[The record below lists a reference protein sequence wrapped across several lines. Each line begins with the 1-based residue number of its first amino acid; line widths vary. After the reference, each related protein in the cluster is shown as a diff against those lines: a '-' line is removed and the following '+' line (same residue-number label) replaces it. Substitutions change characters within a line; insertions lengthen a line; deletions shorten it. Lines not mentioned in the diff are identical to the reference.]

1 MDILAQKHM
10 SYEEAIEL
18 IAEVENFD
26 PRDFYTD
33 GKPDIFKLVAQK
45 KSNMIKSLVVDNEKK
60 VVSIK
65 IRGDYSGYV
74 YLIRSASG
82 FTKIGHT
89 ENLKKR
95 FASIDMSSPEE
106 ISIYYSKVVR
116 NRVNLERKLH
126 SLFADKRTKGEWF
139 LLSDEDL
146 QEAKAVMDS
155 SVDEK

>member
-65 IRGDYSGYV
+65 IRGDY
-74 YLIRSASG
+74 
-82 FTKIGHT
+82 
-89 ENLKKR
+89 
-95 FASIDMSSPEE
+95 
-106 ISIYYSKVVR
+106 
-116 NRVNLERKLH
+116 
-126 SLFADKRTKGEWF
+126 
-139 LLSDEDL
+139 
-146 QEAKAVMDS
+146 
-155 SVDEK
+155 